1 MTAPARPKVAMLLY
15 PGLTP
20 LDLIAP
26 HAAFA
31 ATTETHVVWKTI
43 DPVQSDSGVALHPT
57 TTLADCPADLDVLFV
72 PGGMGQAPVA
82 ADEEVLEFL
91 ADRGARARYV
101 TSVCGGSLILGAAG
115 LLRGYRAT
123 THWTG
128 IEALALFGAEYAEGR
143 VVVDR
148 NRITGGGVTAGL
160 DFGLVVLARLL
171 GEEVAKMTQLMLEYA
186 PAPPFNAGTPETAG
200 PELTA
205 MARASSEPVNKAM
218 TAVAEELAAKGWGRA
233 A

>member
-1 MTAPARPKVAMLLY
+1 MTTPTRPKVAMLLY

-26 HAAFA
+26 HAAFVH
-31 ATTETHVVWKTI
+31 TMETHLVWKTTG
-43 DPVQSDSGVALHPT
+43 PVISDSGIAITPT

-72 PGGMGQAPVA
+72 PGGQGQAPVA
-82 ADEEVLEFL
+82 ADVEVLEFL
-91 ADRGARARYV
+91 ADRGARAKYV

-123 THWTG
+123 SHWSG
-128 IEALALFGAEYAEGR
+128 IDVLPLFGAEYAEGR
-143 VVVDR
+143 VVTDR

-160 DFGLVVLARLL
+160 DFGLVVLAKLL
-171 GEEVAKMTQLMLEYA
+171 GEEAAKVTQLMLEYA
-186 PAPPFNAGTPETAG
+186 PAPPFDAGTPETAG
-200 PELTA
+200 PALTA
-205 MARASSEPVNKAM
+205 MARAGSKQVNDEM
-218 TAVAEELAAKGWGRA
+218 IAVAEDLALKGWGSA

>member
-1 MTAPARPKVAMLLY
+1 MTTPDRPKVGMLLY
-15 PGLTP
+15 PGLTL
-20 LDLIAP
+20 LDLVAP

-31 ATTETHVVWKTI
+31 HTTETHLVWKTTE
-43 DPVQSDSGVALHPT
+43 PVRSDSAVAMVPT
-57 TTLADCPADLDVLFV
+57 TTMAECPADLDVLFV
-72 PGGMGQAPVA
+72 PGGQGQAPVA

-128 IEALALFGAEYAEGR
+128 IDVLARFGAEYAEGR

-171 GEEVAKMTQLMLEYA
+171 GEDVAKVTQLMLEYA
-186 PAPPFNAGTPETAG
+186 PMPPFDAGTPEAAG
-200 PELTA
+200 PRLTA
-205 MARASSEPVNKAM
+205 MARAGSEAVNEAM
-218 TAVAEELAAKGWGRA
+218 AAVAEELAAKGWGRA

>member
-1 MTAPARPKVAMLLY
+1 MTASDRPKVAMLLY
-15 PGLTP
+15 PGLTL

-31 ATTETHVVWKTI
+31 HSMETHLVWKTT
-43 DPVQSDSGVALHPT
+43 DPVRSDSGVDVHPT
-57 TTLADCPADLDVLFV
+57 TAFADCPADLDVLFV

-82 ADEEVLEFL
+82 ADEDVLEFL

-123 THWTG
+123 THWAG
-128 IEALALFGAEYAEGR
+128 IDVLALFGAEYAEGR

-160 DFGLVVLARLL
+160 DFGLVVLAQLL
-171 GEEVAKMTQLMLEYA
+171 GEDAAKMTQLMMEYA
-186 PAPPFNAGTPETAG
+186 PAPPFDAGTPQTAG

-205 MARASSEPVNKAM
+205 MARAGNEQVNKAM
-218 TAVAEELAAKGWGRA
+218 IDVAEELSAKGWGRGA
-233 A
+233 

>member
-1 MTAPARPKVAMLLY
+1 MTVSARPKVAMLLY

-26 HAAFA
+26 HAAF
-31 ATTETHVVWKTI
+31 TGTMETHLVWKTT
-43 DPVQSDSGVALHPT
+43 DPVRSDAGVVLHPT
-57 TTLADCPADLDVLFV
+57 TSFEDCPADLDVLFV

-82 ADEEVLEFL
+82 ADEDVLKFL

-123 THWTG
+123 THWSG

-160 DFGLVVLARLL
+160 DFGLVVLAQLL
-171 GEEVAKMTQLMLEYA
+171 GEEVAKVTQLMLEYA
-186 PAPPFNAGTPETAG
+186 PAPPFDAGTPETAG

-205 MARASSEPVNKAM
+205 RARAGNRQVNDEM
-218 TAVAEELAAKGWGRA
+218 TAVAEELAAKGWGRGA
-233 A
+233 

>member
-31 ATTETHVVWKTI
+31 GPAETHLVWKTT
-43 DPVQSDSGVALHPT
+43 DPVQSDSDVVLRPT
-57 TTLADCPADLDVLFV
+57 TTFADCPADLDVLFV
-72 PGGMGQAPVA
+72 PGGLGQAPVA
-82 ADEEVLEFL
+82 ADEDVLKFL
-91 ADRGARARYV
+91 ADRGARAKYV

-123 THWTG
+123 THWSG

-160 DFGLVVLARLL
+160 DFALVVLAQLL
-171 GEEVAKMTQLMLEYA
+171 GEDVAKLTQLMLEYA
-186 PAPPFNAGTPETAG
+186 PAPPFDAGTPETAG

-205 MARASSEPVNKAM
+205 MARAGSQQVNDEM
-218 TAVAEELAAKGWGRA
+218 TTVAEELAVKGWGRA
-233 A
+233 G

>member
-1 MTAPARPKVAMLLY
+1 MTTPDRPKVAMLLY
-15 PGLTP
+15 PGLTL
-20 LDLIAP
+20 LDLVAP

-31 ATTETHVVWKTI
+31 HTTETHLVWKTT
-43 DPVQSDSGVALHPT
+43 DPVRSDSDVAVHPT
-57 TTLADCPADLDVLFV
+57 TAFADCPPDLDVLFV
-72 PGGMGQAPVA
+72 PGGLHQAATA

-123 THWTG
+123 THWSG
-128 IEALALFGAEYAEGR
+128 VDVLALFDAEYAEGR

-160 DFGLVVLARLL
+160 DFALVVLAQLM
-171 GEEVAKMTQLMLEYA
+171 GKDVAKLTQLMLEYA
-186 PAPPFNAGTPETAG
+186 PAPPFDAGTPETAG
-200 PELTA
+200 PELTGI
-205 MARASSEPVNKAM
+205 ARAGNKAVNDEM
-218 TAVAEELAAKGWGRA
+218 AAVAEKLASNGWGRA

>member
-1 MTAPARPKVAMLLY
+1 MAAPTRPKVAMLLY

-31 ATTETHVVWKTI
+31 GTMETHLVWKST
-43 DPVQSDSGVALHPT
+43 DPVQSDSGVVLQPT
-57 TTLADCPADLDVLFV
+57 TTFADCPADLDVLFV
-72 PGGMGQAPVA
+72 PGGLGQASVA
-82 ADEEVLEFL
+82 ADEDVLEFL

-123 THWTG
+123 THWSG
-128 IEALALFGAEYAEGR
+128 IEALALFGAEYADGR
-143 VVVDR
+143 VVLDR

-171 GEEVAKMTQLMLEYA
+171 GEEVAKVTSLMLEYA
-186 PAPPFNAGTPETAG
+186 PAPPFDAGQPEQCPPAV
-200 PELTA
+200 LA
-205 MARASSEPVNKAM
+205 LVKQRAREAIS
-218 TAVAEELAAKGWGRA
+218 R
-233 A
+233 

>member
-1 MTAPARPKVAMLLY
+1 MSTPARPKVAMLLY

-31 ATTETHVVWKTI
+31 HTMETHLVWKTT
-43 DPVQSDSGVALHPT
+43 DPVRSDSGVDLTPT
-57 TTLADCPADLDVLFV
+57 TSFEDCPRDLDVLFV
-72 PGGMGQAPVA
+72 PGGQGQSPVA
-82 ADEEVLEFL
+82 ADVEVLEFL
-91 ADRGARARYV
+91 ADRGARAQYV

-123 THWTG
+123 SHWSG
-128 IEALALFGAEYAEGR
+128 IDALALFDAEYAEGR

-160 DFGLVVLARLL
+160 DFGLVVVARLL
-171 GEEVAKMTQLMLEYA
+171 GDEVAKLTQLMLEYA
-186 PAPPFNAGTPETAG
+186 PAPPFDAGTPQAAG

-205 MARASSEPVNKAM
+205 MARAGNEGVNSAM
-218 TAVAEELAAKGWGRA
+218 VAVAEELALKGWGRA

>member
-1 MTAPARPKVAMLLY
+1 MTTPDRPKVAMLLY
-15 PGLTP
+15 PGLTL

-31 ATTETHVVWKTI
+31 HTMETHLVWRTT
-43 DPVQSDSGVALHPT
+43 DPVRSDSGVDVHPT
-57 TTLADCPADLDVLFV
+57 TTFADCPADLDLLFA

-128 IEALALFGAEYAEGR
+128 IDVLALFGAEYTEGR

-171 GEEVAKMTQLMLEYA
+171 GEETARMTQLMLEYA
-186 PAPPFNAGTPETAG
+186 PAPPFDAGTPETAG

-205 MARASSEPVNKAM
+205 MARAGSEPLNQAM
-218 TAVAEELAAKGWGRA
+218 TTVARELAAKGWGRSV
-233 A
+233 

>member
-1 MTAPARPKVAMLLY
+1 MTDPRRPKVAMLLY
-15 PGLTP
+15 PGLTL

-26 HAAFA
+26 HTALAGSM
-31 ATTETHVVWKTI
+31 ETHLVWKST
-43 DPVQSDSGVALHPT
+43 DPVRSDAGVAVTPT
-57 TTLADCPADLDVLFV
+57 TDFEHCPADLDVLFV
-72 PGGMGQAPVA
+72 PGGMDQAATA

-123 THWTG
+123 SHWTG
-128 IEALALFGAEYAEGR
+128 IDVLALFGAQYTEGR

-160 DFGLVVLARLL
+160 DFGLVLLARLL
-171 GEEVAKMTQLMLEYA
+171 GEDVAKATQLMLEYA
-186 PAPPFNAGTPETAG
+186 PEPPFDAGTPQAAG

-205 MARASSEPVNKAM
+205 LVRSGTEQLNKAM
-218 TAVAEELAAKGWGRA
+218 IAVAEDLAAKGWGRSA
-233 A
+233 

>member
-1 MTAPARPKVAMLLY
+1 MLLY

-26 HAAFA
+26 HAVFA
-31 ATTETHVVWKTI
+31 ATTETHLVWKTAG
-43 DPVQSDSGVALHPT
+43 PVRSDSGVDIHPT
-57 TTLADCPADLDVLFV
+57 TTFAGCPSDLDVLFV
-72 PGGMGQAPVA
+72 PGGLGQAAVA
-82 ADEEVLEFL
+82 ADEDVLEFL
-91 ADRGARARYV
+91 ADRGARAGYV

-123 THWTG
+123 THWSG
-128 IEALALFGAEYAEGR
+128 IDTLALFGADYAEGR

-171 GEEVAKMTQLMLEYA
+171 GEEVAKLTQLMLEYT
-186 PAPPFNAGTPETAG
+186 PVPPFDSGTPQTAG

-205 MARASSEPVNKAM
+205 MARAASDQVNKEM
-218 TAVAEELAAKGWGRA
+218 TVLAEELAAKGWGRA